1 MSKSILVVSPHPDD
15 LEIGMG
21 GTVAK
26 LIEEGDTV
34 ISLIATDGSGS
45 TSVKDLSR
53 EELAELRRQEAREAV
68 SVLGVQTLI
77 PLPIEN
83 VKTEKNKQHFKN
95 DFKETVLRFRP
106 EEIYIPHPQID
117 KHPTH
122 KIVSEL
128 ILDELREMDKNE
140 KYKAEK
146 IWCYEVW
153 TPFSSY
159 DRIEDI
165 SAYVDLKVMAIEA
178 HRSQLEYKN
187 YTEGILGLNKYRA
200 VFDERHGVRNETY
213 AEVFLEL
220 TI

>member
-1 MSKSILVVSPHPDD
+1 MSKSILVISPHPDD

-26 LIEEGDTV
+26 LIEQGDTV

-45 TSVKDLSR
+45 TSVNELAG

-77 PLPIEN
+77 PLTIEN
-83 VKTEKNKQHFKN
+83 VKTDKNKQHFKN
-95 DFKETVLRFRP
+95 DLKETVLRFKP
-106 EEIYIPHPQID
+106 NEVYIPHPEID

-128 ILDELREMDKNE
+128 VLEELRELNKNKE
-140 KYKAEK
+140 YKAEK

-159 DRIEDI
+159 DRIEDV
-165 SAYVDLKVMAIEA
+165 SAFIDLKVMAIEA

-187 YTEGILGLNKYRA
+187 YAEGILGLNKYRA
-200 VFDERHGVRNETY
+200 VFDERHGVTSETY